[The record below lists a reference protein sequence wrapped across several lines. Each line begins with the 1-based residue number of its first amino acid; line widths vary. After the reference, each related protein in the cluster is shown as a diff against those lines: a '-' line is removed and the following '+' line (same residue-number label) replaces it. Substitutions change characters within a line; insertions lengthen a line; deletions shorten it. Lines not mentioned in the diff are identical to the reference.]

1 MRAGR
6 SAPDLALGIDLGGT
20 KILAGVV
27 DGKNRILGRG
37 KLKTPFR
44 GNARELTAALV
55 EAADLA
61 LKEAGAARERVSAL
75 AVAAPGPVDAEKGV
89 LLFCA
94 NVAVR
99 NLDVGAA
106 LGGPF
111 PKARRRLENDVRLAA
126 YGEAHLGAGR
136 GAAVMV
142 AFWVGTGVGG
152 AVIVDGRIWKGRY
165 RNAGEIGHIQVDV
178 RRAKP
183 GRIDG
188 TLEGIGAK
196 VGMARFLRRKLEDG
210 EKSVLRR
217 TIRTEGARLRGS
229 ELKAAVEAGDPLA
242 LRAVAR
248 SARAVGIAMANVF
261 NILSP
266 DRFVLGGGVATDL
279 GARYLANVRKWAEA
293 FCFTTELGG
302 IEIVPAGLGDDAG
315 VLGAALYAREPAV

>member
-1 MRAGR
+1 MRAAR
-6 SAPDLALGIDLGGT
+6 SSSDLALGIDLGGT

-27 DGKNRILGRG
+27 DGKNRVLGRG

-44 GNARELTAALV
+44 GTAAELTGALV

-61 LKEAGAARERVSAL
+61 LKEAGASREKISAL
-75 AVAAPGPVDAEKGV
+75 GVAAPGPVDTEKGI
-89 LLFCA
+89 LLFAA
-94 NVAVR
+94 NIAVKGF
-99 NLDVGAA
+99 DVGSA
-106 LGGPF
+106 LGKPF

-136 GAAVMV
+136 GVPVMV

-152 AVIVDGRIWKGRY
+152 AVIVDGRIWKGRN
-165 RNAGEIGHIQVDV
+165 RNAGEIGHIQIDV
-178 RRAKP
+178 RRSKP
-183 GRIDG
+183 GKIDG

-196 VGMARFLRRKLEDG
+196 VGMARYLRKKIEEG
-210 EKSVLRR
+210 EKSVLKRAIL
-217 TIRTEGARLRGS
+217 TDGARLRGS
-229 ELKAAVEAGDPLA
+229 DLKGAVDAGDPLA

-266 DRFVLGGGVATDL
+266 DLFVLGGGVATDL
-279 GARYLANVRKWAEA
+279 GERYVANVRKWAEA

-302 IEIVPAGLGDDAG
+302 IEIVPAALGDDAG